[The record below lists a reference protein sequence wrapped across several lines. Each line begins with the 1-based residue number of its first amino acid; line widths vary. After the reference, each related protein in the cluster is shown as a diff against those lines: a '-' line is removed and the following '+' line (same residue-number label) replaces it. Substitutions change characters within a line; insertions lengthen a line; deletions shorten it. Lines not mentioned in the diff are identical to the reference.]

1 MYIQNMTLKYYSVT
15 EKILRLSII
24 YIKQASTFKKKPKQ
38 KSPILSSLIYPW
50 PEGMLCPVPNDQN
63 PLQRLCP
70 AMTYF
75 R

>member
-38 KSPILSSLIYPW
+38 KSPILSSLTYPW
-50 PEGMLCPVPNDQN
+50 SEGHCPLPNDQN
-63 PLQRLCP
+63 PLQRLHP
-70 AMTYF
+70 AMTSF
-75 R
+75 S